1 MELNK
6 LPELN
11 SKTTFSKPI
20 ESLNRNLQCR
30 SPIGIIS
37 AKDRRR
43 LVFTPTYKRVSWNKY
58 AYQDKVHLPHQS
70 ENSTELEIRLRKKV
84 KVAMPFTDNIY
95 KKFEST
101 KEKNPLKHNPAR
113 YLDSHSIEKN
123 ALPQSESKF
132 SLPTINTDLEL
143 IKTINHDSIS
153 QLLTQ
158 NKLINNWKINCRSE
172 VTDFTKVKRVRFQII
187 QM

>member
-11 SKTTFSKPI
+11 SKTAFVKPV
-20 ESLNRNLQCR
+20 EQLNRNLQCR
-30 SPIGIIS
+30 SPIGIVT
-37 AKDRRR
+37 ARDRRR

-58 AYQDKVHLPHQS
+58 VYQDKDHFPHLS
-70 ENSTELEIRLRKKV
+70 ENSPEFEIRLRKKARV
-84 KVAMPFTDNIY
+84 SNPFNDNIY
-95 KKFEST
+95 KKLEST
-101 KEKNPLKHNPAR
+101 KEKTPQKHNPAR
-113 YLDSHSIEKN
+113 YLDTHSIERN

-132 SLPTINTDLEL
+132 NLPTINTDLEL

-158 NKLINNWKINCRSE
+158 NKLINSWKINCRSE
-172 VTDFTKVKRVRFQII
+172 VNNFTKVKRVRFQII
-187 QM
+187 